1 MPGRRGDPL
10 AEWKN
15 SPAILKNEEGR
26 PRAVLA
32 NAMAA
37 LRLAPE
43 FRGTVG
49 YDKFRSQAMAMKP
62 LPWDPSITKARE
74 WRDNDDT
81 MLTEWLQI
89 EAINVSS
96 GIAAEAVQAVA
107 YENSFHPV
115 LIYLEGLSWDGE
127 PRLDRWAID
136 YLGVADFEY
145 VRAVSSKWM
154 ISAVARIYKP
164 GCKADCA
171 LVLEGPQGIGK
182 STVLRNLS
190 TPWFTDEIATFGTKD
205 ASEQTIGVWIV
216 ELSELDA
223 VTRAADVT
231 HVKAFMSR
239 QCDRFRVS
247 YGRRVQEYPRQCV
260 FAATSN
266 SSTWNRDDTGG
277 RRWWPL
283 TCGKVWA
290 EEIKAAR
297 DQLWAEACVRYFADE
312 TWYIDDPSVAKEA
325 EQEQQ
330 NREFE
335 DVWQQKVSAYLKPI
349 RERSDDPEVS
359 TGRSRSVSLEEV
371 MREVGIESAKMN
383 DRKAQMDVARC
394 LKRAGWER
402 YRTRRLT
409 DGTQPWRY
417 RPLTKAPTPE

>member
-10 AEWKN
+10 VEWRQALLRN
-15 SPAILKNEEGR
+15 DEGNA
-26 PRAVLA
+26 RANLA
-32 NAMAA
+32 NAMVV

-43 FRGTVG
+43 FQGRVG
-49 YDKFRSQAMAMKP
+49 YDKLRSQAMAMRP
-62 LPWDPSITKARE
+62 LPWDPSITEPRE

-81 MLTEWLQI
+81 MLAEWLQV
-89 EAINVSS
+89 EGINVVS
-96 GIAAEAVQAVA
+96 GIAAEAVQAVS

-115 LIYLEGLSWDGE
+115 LAYLEGLSWDGE
-127 PRLDRWAID
+127 PRLDEWAIS
-136 YLGVADFEY
+136 YLGVTDSEY

-154 ISAVARIYKP
+154 ISAVARVFNP

-190 TPWFTDEIATFGTKD
+190 TPWFTDEIAAFGTKD
-205 ASEQTIGVWIV
+205 ASEQTIGIWIV
-216 ELSELDA
+216 ELSELEA
-223 VTRAADVT
+223 VTRAADVA

-239 QCDRFRVS
+239 QRDRFRVS

-283 TCGKVWA
+283 TCGVVR
-290 EEIKAAR
+290 AAAILDVR
-297 DQLWAEACVRYFADE
+297 DQLWAEARDRFFAGE
-312 TWYIDDPSVAKEA
+312 AWHIDDPLVAKAA

-330 NREFE
+330 NREVE
-335 DVWQQKVSAYLKPI
+335 DVWQQEVSDYLRGAK
-349 RERSDDPEVS
+349 ERYDDPEAKIGKSRWVS
-359 TGRSRSVSLEEV
+359 VGEV
-371 MREVGIESAKMN
+371 MLKVGIESAKLN
-383 DRKAQMDVARC
+383 DRKAQMDVVRC
-394 LKRAGWER
+394 LKRAGWDR

-417 RPLTKAPTPE
+417 RPLDKSPDA

>member
-1 MPGRRGDPL
+1 M
-10 AEWKN
+10 
-15 SPAILKNEEGR
+15 
-26 PRAVLA
+26 
-32 NAMAA
+32 
-37 LRLAPE
+37 
-43 FRGTVG
+43 
-49 YDKFRSQAMAMKP
+49 
-62 LPWDPSITKARE
+62 
-74 WRDNDDT
+74 
-81 MLTEWLQI
+81 
-89 EAINVSS
+89 
-96 GIAAEAVQAVA
+96 
-107 YENSFHPV
+107 
-115 LIYLEGLSWDGE
+115 
-127 PRLDRWAID
+127 
-136 YLGVADFEY
+136 
-145 VRAVSSKWM
+145 RAVSSKWM

-190 TPWFTDEIATFGTKD
+190 YPWFTDEIATFGTKD

-266 SSTWNRDDTGG
+266 SATWNRDETGG

-297 DQLWAEACVRYFADE
+297 DQLWAEARDRYFADE

-335 DVWQQKVSAYLKPI
+335 DVWQQKVSAYLRNVPA
-349 RERSDDPEVS
+349 RYDDPEAR
-359 TGRSRSVSLEEV
+359 TGSSWWVSLEEV

-383 DRKAQMDVARC
+383 DRKALMDVARC

-417 RPLTKAPTPE
+417 RPLDKSPDA